1 MNTRVEGDWVID
13 ENNNCASIAYYGSEA
28 NAIESLKTL
37 KDCSHCSGCSG
48 CSGCLHCFHCSGC
61 SGCFHCSGCPGCF
74 YCSRCSDCSDCSRC
88 YRCSGCFRC
97 SDCSRCSHCSGCSRC
112 SGCSPQL
119 NKALKTIPVIEDI
132 HKKIYEAVLAPDA
145 LCMSTW
151 HKCDTTHCR
160 AGWVVTL
167 AGEPGRKLE
176 SLTSTLFAAQQ
187 IYRASG
193 YDISPVR
200 FFDSD
205 ESAMADMKRLAE
217 AN

>member
-37 KDCSHCSGCSG
+37 KD
-48 CSGCLHCFHCSGC
+48 
-61 SGCFHCSGCPGCF
+61 
-74 YCSRCSDCSDCSRC
+74 
-88 YRCSGCFRC
+88 
-97 SDCSRCSHCSGCSRC
+97 CSHCSGCSRC